1 MADAKIWTPRD
12 SRWPVRT
19 WRDLISVPHR
29 GFGDWRLAIRTGL
42 AIGLAFLVAKHVG
55 PDRIPFLAVLYAAQG
70 SQLTGLGTFSAVT
83 QQVLGAW
90 CGLMLGVVGL
100 LVFGSVTIP
109 GVILVGG
116 VAMLVAQFLPTG
128 SVGKAQVLIMAAY
141 VYCISGLIGNYGNAG
156 WIALDVLLGAASAM
170 ILVLVWPSGFPIRHL
185 EDACKAL
192 IEQIR
197 AAISTTA
204 IQLRDSAGT
213 RLDIHEHHDFRATG
227 NALVPT
233 VRAGDMEAAFGRDA
247 AVWNWRAQNRL
258 SRLDRFEDK
267 WDWLG
272 SIQGPLRSLVNVIDE
287 LYDHSD
293 RHPPLLDRA
302 ALVGILEETRSLFE
316 VAAGT
321 SHQGDIAKASQRLAN
336 KIDVARS
343 DVLAGAPLGDVRDP
357 MVVGSFGL
365 LDRIDTLRGL
375 ITHVPH

>member
-1 MADAKIWTPRD
+1 VADAKIWTPRD

-19 WRDLISVPHR
+19 WSDLISVPHR

-42 AIGLAFLVAKHVG
+42 AIGLAFLIAKHVG
-55 PDRIPFLAVLYAAQG
+55 PERVPFLAALYAAQG
-70 SQLTGLGTFSAVT
+70 SQLTGLGTFSAVS
-83 QQVLGAW
+83 QQVFGAW
-90 CGLMLGVVGL
+90 CGLLLGVVGL
-100 LVFGSVTIP
+100 LAFGSVTIP
-109 GVILVGG
+109 GIMVVG
-116 VAMLVAQFLPTG
+116 VAAMLVAQFLPTG
-128 SVGKAQVLIMAAY
+128 SVGKAQVLIMATFT
-141 VYCISGLIGNYGNAG
+141 YCISGLAGNYVNTA
-156 WIALDVLLGAASAM
+156 WVAFDILLGAATAM
-170 ILVLVWPSGFPIRHL
+170 VLVLAWPSGFPIHHL

-192 IEQIR
+192 IDQIR

-204 IQLRDSAGT
+204 IQLQDSAGT
-213 RLDIHEHHDFRATG
+213 RLDIHEHHDFRAIG
-227 NALVPT
+227 NDLVPT
-233 VRAGDMEAAFGRDA
+233 VRAGDLEAAAGRDA

-272 SIQGPLRSLVNVIDE
+272 SIQGPLRSLVKVIDD

-293 RHPPLLDRA
+293 RHPPLLHRS

-336 KIDVARS
+336 KIEDARS
-343 DVLAGAPLGDVRDP
+343 DVLASSPAGDVQDP